1 MTIVGMEIKLKN
13 EIRRGRIVQSVEL
26 ENFRVPK
33 RYRSSKSDLPISI
46 EVGKKVLF
54 FVALPLL

>member
-1 MTIVGMEIKLKN
+1 MEIKLKN